1 MKIVCCE
8 KKGGDSPSL
17 LHQCPNYHLSFENI
31 SIVFC
36 HMSCTTCVLEV
47 GDAKKN
53 PRGLIYNLRFPV
65 TSKKQNIFST
75 RSPSGSEHTYK
86 QRGFRLERF
95 SRMKINGECMRSMG
109 NGF

>member
-17 LHQCPNYHLSFENI
+17 LRPVPKLSSFFRKYFN
-31 SIVFC
+31 S
-36 HMSCTTCVLEV
+36 VLPHV
-47 GDAKKN
+47 MYNLCLRGGGGGAKKK

-65 TSKKQNIFST
+65 TSKNQNIFST

-86 QRGFRLERF
+86 
-95 SRMKINGECMRSMG
+95 
-109 NGF
+109 